1 MEASSMIRNRV
12 QGMRLLSPSL
22 LRAHPENWRRHP
34 NSQREALR
42 GVLASIGIAGA
53 LLVRP
58 LPDGL
63 YQILDGHLRAEEL
76 AGTDLPCVVI
86 DVTDAEAD
94 ALLATHDV
102 LTKMAET
109 EENTLQVLIERTLRD
124 ADEQLRE
131 ALIAVAKFEGVT
143 IGNQSPLMDA
153 PDLADVPP
161 VPEDPITRPGDVWI
175 MGAHRLICG
184 DSTSGEVIDRVTLGE
199 PIAAVWTD
207 PPYGVEYGE
216 KNRHLNNITRPN
228 SDKKYGGNSIET
240 KLDSDGPDQTEDLL
254 RAFFAALYPRMAPAA
269 PFYLAHPAGEQ
280 GRIFMQAIKESGL
293 LLHQVLIWLKDSMV
307 LGRSDYHYEHEPVA
321 YGWKPDIEEDA
332 LDYDEGHAAILYGWK
347 RQARFKRPWYAGR
360 KETSVFQTDRPKA
373 STVHPTMKPVALIEW
388 NLRNSTKPGDM
399 VFDGFAGSG
408 STLIACERLGRRF
421 RGVEIDPGYCD
432 VIVTRWQDL
441 TGQEAYRSQ

>member
-161 VPEDPITRPGDVWI
+161 VPEDPITRPGDVII
-175 MGAHRLICG
+175 MGNHRLICG

-199 PIAAVWTD
+199 PIAAMWTD
-207 PPYGVEYGE
+207 PPYGVSYIGRTKDKLPVPNDEPE
-216 KNRHLNNITRPN
+216 KL
-228 SDKKYGGNSIET
+228 EA
-240 KLDSDGPDQTEDLL
+240 LL
-254 RAFFAALYPRMAPAA
+254 TAFLTALYPRMAPAA

-293 LLHQVLIWLKDSMV
+293 LLHQVLIWVKDTMV
-307 LGRSDYHYEHEPVA
+307 LGHSDYHYEHEPVA
-321 YGWKPDIEEDA
+321 YGWKPEEDA
-332 LDYDEGHAAILYGWK
+332 LDYDENHAAILYGWK

-373 STVHPTMKPVALIEW
+373 STVHPTMKPTLLVEW

-432 VIVTRWQDL
+432 VIVQRWVDL